1 MLALPAL
8 CKGILY
14 DDDCLAGAWD
24 LVKRWSFAERLALT
38 DSAHR
43 AGLEARAGRIKFQE
57 LALELLNIA
66 MLGLMRQH
74 ALNERGEDESIYL
87 LRMIDQVRMG
97 HSQASLTIDRWKGRW
112 NYDVHRLVEG
122 CSYEAEAPF

>member
-1 MLALPAL
+1 
-8 CKGILY
+8 
-14 DDDCLAGAWD
+14 
-24 LVKRWSFAERLALT
+24 
-38 DSAHR
+38 
-43 AGLEARAGRIKFQE
+43 
-57 LALELLNIA
+57 
-66 MLGLMRQH
+66 
-74 ALNERGEDESIYL
+74 LNERGEDESIYL